1 MKKSLFYLFAL
12 ICSMGVFTGCSDDEQ
27 PNWQKLPSDAISAEN
42 LELTLNEKNM
52 PDAAVTL
59 AVKDA
64 QSGVLTLTKA
74 IRGWDEVQV
83 DVTLAEQADGSFK
96 FQGSYMLPLT
106 RTLLNSMEAKVDGTI
121 TIDGKATVSV
131 KTVAEGMLVQTWT
144 LCDDSHIDKFGDYNG
159 DGLIDFK
166 DGIRYAPC
174 HINWISDYT
183 SDGNNP
189 GLATSNITTV
199 GTTALSYFMT
209 QLLNKVTFNAD
220 GSLTAEYAENMPE
233 LNMNQLMSVMMGGAL
248 PSREGLT
255 WKTSP
260 ANLVD
265 WYATDNDLY
274 VVLDIPAIMAQAVAD
289 QGGEGDTEAIVSIIE
304 SLKGKTPAEIKQ
316 LIAALLE
323 QVGKDTILAK
333 LDISKISDE
342 GIETLMDYAF
352 NGFPLSHFIGDVNF
366 ENGMKLEN
374 MYVSVDKEVFDILM
388 PALFPMLPDLDEL
401 LQNTTIEIYGNPT
414 PIYPLIKAL
423 LGIQNV
429 TEFEQ
434 IWEATSSFNIG
445 LNLALGSYS
454 ETDAAP
460 ATEAE

>member
-1 MKKSLFYLFAL
+1 M
-12 ICSMGVFTGCSDDEQ
+12 
-27 PNWQKLPSDAISAEN
+27 
-42 LELTLNEKNM
+42 
-52 PDAAVTL
+52 
-59 AVKDA
+59 
-64 QSGVLTLTKA
+64 
-74 IRGWDEVQV
+74 
-83 DVTLAEQADGSFK
+83 
-96 FQGSYMLPLT
+96 
-106 RTLLNSMEAKVDGTI
+106 
-121 TIDGKATVSV
+121 
-131 KTVAEGMLVQTWT
+131 
-144 LCDDSHIDKFGDYNG
+144 
-159 DGLIDFK
+159 
-166 DGIRYAPC
+166 
-174 HINWISDYT
+174 
-183 SDGNNP
+183 
-189 GLATSNITTV
+189 
-199 GTTALSYFMT
+199 
-209 QLLNKVTFNAD
+209 
-220 GSLTAEYAENMPE
+220 
-233 LNMNQLMSVMMGGAL
+233 
-248 PSREGLT
+248 T